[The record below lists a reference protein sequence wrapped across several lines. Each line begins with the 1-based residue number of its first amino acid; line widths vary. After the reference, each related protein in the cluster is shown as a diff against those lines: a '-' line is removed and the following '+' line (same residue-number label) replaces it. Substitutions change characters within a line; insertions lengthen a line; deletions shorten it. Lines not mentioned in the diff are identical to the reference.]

1 MAEHPASST
10 PPPRRRG
17 HDHAHAAVA
26 SRARLLAA
34 IAIVAVVLVVQLVGA
49 VLTGSLAL
57 AADSGHVASDLV
69 GLIVALIALTV
80 ARRPA
85 TDRQTYGYRRAEVFG
100 AALNAGILLTVAAV
114 VAVEATSRLVAPE
127 ASEVQG
133 LPMLLV
139 AVVGLLGN
147 IAGALLLRR
156 DAQHSLNMR
165 GAYLEVL
172 GDLLGSLA
180 VIVAAAVILLTG
192 WAPAD
197 AVASLVIV
205 AMIVPRALAL
215 LRDVLRVLS
224 QATPPETS
232 IAEIREHVLA
242 APGVV
247 GVHDV
252 HVWSITSGASVFSA
266 HVVVRDEVFDGDR
279 ASALLA
285 HLDECLDEH
294 FDVAHSTFQ
303 LEPEGHERRESVH
316 P

>member
-1 MAEHPASST
+1 M
-10 PPPRRRG
+10 
-17 HDHAHAAVA
+17 
-26 SRARLLAA
+26 
-34 IAIVAVVLVVQLVGA
+34 AIVAVVLVVQLVGA

-85 TDRQTYGYRRAEVFG
+85 TERQTYGYRRAEVFG
-100 AALNAGILLTVAAV
+100 AALNAGILLAVAAL
-114 VAVEATSRLVAPE
+114 VAVEATSRLLAPE
-127 ASEVQG
+127 ASEVQS

-139 AVVGLLGN
+139 AVAGLLGN

-156 DAQHSLNMR
+156 EAQHSLNMR

-266 HVVVRDEVFDGDR
+266 HVVVRDDVFTGDR

-303 LEPEGHERRESVH
+303 LEPQGHERRESVH

>member
-17 HDHAHAAVA
+17 HDHAHSA
-26 SRARLLAA
+26 SRSRLLAA
-34 IAIVAVVLVVQLVGA
+34 MAIVAVVLVVQLVGA

-85 TDRQTYGYRRAEVFG
+85 TERQTYGYRRAEVFG
-100 AALNAGILLTVAAV
+100 AALNAGILLAVAAL
-114 VAVEATSRLVAPE
+114 VAVEATSRLLAPE
-127 ASEVQG
+127 AGEVQS

-139 AVVGLLGN
+139 AVAGLLGN
-147 IAGALLLRR
+147 IAGALLLRGE
-156 DAQHSLNMR
+156 AQHSLNMR

-180 VIVAAAVILLTG
+180 VIAAAGVILLTG

-205 AMIVPRALAL
+205 AMIVPRALVL

-224 QATPPETS
+224 QAAPPETS

-266 HVVVRDEVFDGDR
+266 HVVVRDDVFDGDR

-303 LEPEGHERRESVH
+303 LEPQGHERRESVH

>member
-1 MAEHPASST
+1 VTSS
-10 PPPRRRG
+10 R
-17 HDHAHAAVA
+17 V
-26 SRARLLAA
+26 RLLAV
-34 IAIVAVVLVVQLVGA
+34 IAIVAVVLLVQLVGA

-85 TDRQTYGYRRAEVFG
+85 SERQTYGYRRAEVFG
-100 AALNAGILLTVAAV
+100 AALNAGILLAVALV
-114 VAVEATSRLVAPE
+114 VAVEAVTRLLSPE
-127 ASEVQG
+127 QGEVQS

-139 AVVGLLGN
+139 AFVGLAGN
-147 IAGALLLRR
+147 IVGALVLRSE
-156 DAQHSLNMR
+156 AQRSLNMR

-180 VIVAAAVILLTG
+180 VIVAAGVILLTG

-205 AMIVPRALAL
+205 AMIVPRALVL

-224 QATPPETS
+224 QAVPPETS

-266 HVVVRDEVFDGDR
+266 HVVVREDVFDGDR

-285 HLDECLDEH
+285 HLDECLEEH

-303 LEPEGHERRESVH
+303 LEPQGHERRESVH

>member
-10 PPPRRRG
+10 PLPRRRG
-17 HDHAHAAVA
+17 HDHAHAL

-34 IAIVAVVLVVQLVGA
+34 MAIIAVVLVVQLVGA

-85 TDRQTYGYRRAEVFG
+85 TERQTYGYRRAEVFG
-100 AALNAGILLTVAAV
+100 AALNAGILLAVATV
-114 VAVEATSRLVAPE
+114 VAVEAVSRLLAPE
-127 ASEVQG
+127 AGEVQS

-156 DAQHSLNMR
+156 EAQHSLNMR

-180 VIVAAAVILLTG
+180 VIVAAGVILLTG

-266 HVVVRDEVFDGDR
+266 HVVVQDDVFDGDR

-303 LEPEGHERRESVH
+303 LEPQGHERRESVH